1 MRTLLQYLGLILVA
15 ILVGMPVWWA
25 INTSLQ
31 PLESVYSSH
40 FQIWP
45 DHPQWSN
52 YTDAVSRLPFL
63 RFLFNSLIITTTAV
77 FGTVLSTS
85 MAGYVFARLRWTGR
99 SWCFGILMG
108 TLLIPSQ
115 VYLIPHFLMF
125 ERLGWLNTYKPLIVP
140 GFLAMDVFYVFLF
153 RQFFRSVPLAYTEA
167 ALVDGATHWTIYRR
181 ILLPMSKP
189 VVITVIVMNAV
200 FHWQDLMTPLI
211 YLNDIEKFPLAL
223 GLRMY
228 QTMDGDWVN
237 HLMAASLLSLIPVTL
252 LFFLTQRYL
261 MRGLVLTEK

>member
-200 FHWQDLMTPLI
+200 YTLPSERLSDF
-211 YLNDIEKFPLAL
+211 LNVPKKF
-223 GLRMY
+223 
-228 QTMDGDWVN
+228 
-237 HLMAASLLSLIPVTL
+237 IPVTQASIYQL
-252 LFFLTQRYL
+252 PGRELVYRVDFLNLNVDYVSTIFPKPK
-261 MRGLVLTEK
+261 E